1 MSGRRPAF
9 HIASTRQPGL
19 LGPLASA
26 TAHVAVVLAVSAGP
40 SVAER
45 YARYDDIVPEGLTFL
60 VPPSASPT
68 NAVAQVRYDER
79 AGGDGDAE
87 GVEGDEGP
95 ASAGSGTQATPNTAA
110 TDADVDALG
119 AGATEEFAEAFEVV
133 DVDSVAVRDPSSA
146 APAYPPELMRAGIAG
161 WAAVRFVVDSTGRVD
176 MRTVETL
183 GFTSIEFFL
192 AVKEAMPRMRF
203 RPAMVGDR
211 PVRQLAEQ
219 MFRFEIQPA
228 DSAQRPDSARRTVAR
243 ERVPLGDV

>member
-9 HIASTRQPGL
+9 QIATARPSGL
-19 LGPLASA
+19 LGPLTSA
-26 TAHVAVVLAVSAGP
+26 AAHAAVVLAVSAGP
-40 SVAER
+40 TVAER
-45 YARYDDIVPEGLTFL
+45 YARYDEVVPEGLTFL

-68 NAVAQVRYDER
+68 SAVAQVRYDER

-110 TDADVDALG
+110 TDADALG

-146 APAYPPELMRAGIAG
+146 APAYPPELMRAGVAG

-219 MFRFEIQPA
+219 MFRFEIQRP
-228 DSAQRPDSARRTVAR
+228 DSAPRPDSARRTVAR